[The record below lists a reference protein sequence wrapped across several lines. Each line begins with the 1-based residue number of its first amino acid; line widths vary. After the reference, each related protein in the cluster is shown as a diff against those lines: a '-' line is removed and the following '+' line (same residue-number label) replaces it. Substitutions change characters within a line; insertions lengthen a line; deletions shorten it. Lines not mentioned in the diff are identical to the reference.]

1 MRINAKFPPVHPVCI
16 NLKERKAKKKW
27 MVKQA
32 KKENIKLNF
41 YTAELHQNPKRGCLE
56 SHLNVIEQAI
66 KDGHKYLFI
75 LEDDALF
82 INPLNKLPEPP
93 KDWDMLYLGG
103 TVKHIFSKE
112 VEEKIMKKGGNTWIR
127 MTCWTTH
134 AYIINLNNKELVKD
148 ILKAKEQPSDME
160 IDRYYVDFIHQKYK
174 SYIVHPMVCIQKS
187 GHSDIENKKV
197 EYSFMEKSIYGLRK
211 PSYEITDDGAYK
223 LKLPDIPPESL
234 PGVSII
240 TPTRDREWIFSLPK
254 FNFSRFIYPPEKLEW
269 IIVDSSIN
277 DDLKYHFVGEK
288 RIKYLHVSEPC
299 TIAHKRNLACKMAR
313 FPIIVHMDDDDVY
326 KPESI
331 LARVKPII
339 GYKNTECVGCS
350 RIGIYDII
358 NDSSFISSDG
368 HLSLSEASMAYTKK
382 FWQEQQFD
390 PGCERGEYRSF
401 LQNRLD
407 KVVEIPY
414 IFIICALNH
423 KRNFTPRTRWINEH
437 DPSKEMIRNKETG
450 KVMNFTET
458 WDEDTQT
465 FIKNLRKYILNSK
478 WFAKNEDSN
487 SEEIGLVQQ
496 ISDKKE

>member
-1 MRINAKFPPVHPVCI
+1 MRINSKFPPVFPICI
-16 NLKERKAKKKW
+16 NLKERKSKRKW
-27 MVKQA
+27 MIKQA
-32 KKENIKLNF
+32 KKQNIKINF
-41 YTAELHQNPKRGCLE
+41 FTANLHQNPKRGCLE

-66 KDGHKYLFI
+66 ADGHKYLFI

-103 TVKHIFSKE
+103 TVKHVFSKE
-112 VEEKIMKKGGNTWIR
+112 VEEKEMKKGKNSWIR

-134 AYIINLNNKELVKD
+134 AYIINLNNKELVQD
-148 ILKAKEQPSDME
+148 ILKAKDQPADME
-160 IDRYYVDFIHQKYK
+160 IDRYYVDFVHQKYK
-174 SYIVHPMVCIQKS
+174 AYIVHPMVCIQKS

-211 PSYEITDDGAYK
+211 PNYEITEDGAYK
-223 LKLPDIPPESL
+223 LKLPDIPPEKL

-269 IIVDSSIN
+269 IIVDSSVS
-277 DDLKYHFVGEK
+277 DDLKYHFTSDK
-288 RIKYLHVSEPC
+288 RIKYLHVPEPC
-299 TIAHKRNLACKMAR
+299 TIAHKRNLACKMAK

-331 LARVKPII
+331 LARVKPIVA
-339 GYKNTECVGCS
+339 YKNTECVGCS

-358 NDSSFISSDG
+358 NDASFISSDG
-368 HLSLSEASMAYTKK
+368 HLSLSEASMAYTKR
-382 FWQEQQFD
+382 FWEEQQFD

-423 KRNFTPRTRWINEH
+423 KRNFTPRTKWINEN
-437 DPSKEMIRNKETG
+437 DPGKETIRNKKTG

-478 WFAKNEDSN
+478 WSANT
-487 SEEIGLVQQ
+487 EEHVNN
-496 ISDKKE
+496 